1 MKTKLRQKCKF
12 ANWPAA
18 YQSNNSSVFGGLISG
33 RTLGKNTLKM
43 FLFRRRVVPQVRGS
57 KVGGVGIR
65 RQYPVNKI
73 K

>member
-43 FLFRRRVVPQVRGS
+43 FLFRRQVVS
-57 KVGGVGIR
+57 SS
-65 RQYPVNKI
+65 
-73 K
+73 

>member
-12 ANWPAA
+12 ANWPVAD
-18 YQSNNSSVFGGLISG
+18 QPDNSSMFAGLFSK

-43 FLFRRRVVPQVRGS
+43 FLFRRQVVPRVRGS

-73 K
+73 

>member
-57 KVGGVGIR
+57 KLVEWASDVSIL
-65 RQYPVNKI
+65 
-73 K
+73 